1 MTSLPTALNAL
12 LAHGL
17 DDGGMAV
24 TNPATGEVLCR
35 VRTYSEAEID
45 AAIRTA
51 EVARKD
57 WAAQLAKTRAY
68 ALRDWFNL
76 IIAHREELALICTL
90 EAGKPLAESRGE
102 LDYAASFVEWFSEE
116 SRRAYGE
123 TIPSFGH
130 GKDVIVTK
138 EPVGT
143 CAAITPWNFPLTMI
157 TRKAAPALAAG
168 CAMVMKPSES
178 TPLSALALEALARQ
192 AGFPADIF
200 RILPSADAAMVGRV
214 FCNHPVVRKISF
226 TGSTAIGKLL
236 LTQAG
241 NTVKRASMELGG
253 NAPFIVFA
261 DADIDAAVEGALVAK
276 FRNAGQ
282 ACIGLNR
289 LLVDDSVHDDFVD
302 RYVARASA
310 LVTGNGL
317 DPASQVGPLIND
329 RALQRVEAMVDHARG
344 QGASLACGG
353 NRHNAGAQFYSPTVL
368 TGVTQDMEIAQQEIF
383 GPVASVMRFS
393 GEDEALR
400 IANDTNYGLASYLYT
415 RDIGRAWR
423 VMDGLEYG
431 MVALNEGL
439 LGTEVAPFGGVKE
452 SGLGREGSRHGM
464 DEYLELKYRLIGGLS
479 A

>member
-1 MTSLPTALNAL
+1 MTKLPTALV
-12 LAHGL
+12 AHGL
-17 DDGGMAV
+17 DEKGMAV
-24 TNPATGEVLCR
+24 INPATGEVLAR
-35 VRTYSEAEID
+35 VRTYAEAEI
-45 AAIRTA
+45 AEVIVTA
-51 EVARKD
+51 EAARRE
-57 WAAQLAKTRAY
+57 WAGTLAKHRAY
-68 ALRDWFNL
+68 VLRDWFNL

-143 CAAITPWNFPLTMI
+143 AAAITPWNFPLTMI

-192 AGFPADIF
+192 AGIPADIF
-200 RILPSADAAMVGRV
+200 RIVPSEDAAMVGRV
-214 FCNHPVVRKISF
+214 FCTHPTVRKISF
-226 TGSTAIGKLL
+226 TGSTAVGKLL

-261 DADIDAAVEGALVAK
+261 DADLDAAVEGALVAK

-289 LLVDDSVHDDFVD
+289 LLVEDAVHDEFVE
-302 RYVARASA
+302 RYVARAAA
-310 LVTGNGL
+310 LVTGNGV
-317 DPASQVGPLIND
+317 DAASQMGPLIND
-329 RALQRVEAMVDHARG
+329 RALQRVEAMTDRARA
-344 QGASLACGG
+344 QGAALASGG
-353 NRHNAGAQFYSPTVL
+353 NRHNAGAQFYAPTVL
-368 TGVTQDMEIAQQEIF
+368 TGVTQDMDIAQQEIF
-383 GPVASVMRFS
+383 GPVASVMKFS
-393 GEDEALR
+393 SEEQALH

-464 DEYLELKYRLIGGLS
+464 DEYLELKYRLIGGLNG
-479 A
+479 

>member
-1 MTSLPTALNAL
+1 MTRLPNSLIS
-12 LAHGL
+12 HGL
-17 DDGGMAV
+17 DESGMAV
-24 TNPATGEVLCR
+24 INPATGEELCR

-45 AAIRTA
+45 AVIRTA
-51 EVARKD
+51 EAARKD
-57 WAAQLAKTRAY
+57 WAGQLAKTRAY

-76 IIAHREELALICTL
+76 IVAHREELALICTL

-123 TIPSFGH
+123 TIPSFGP

-178 TPLSALALEALARQ
+178 TPLSALALEALARK
-192 AGFPADIF
+192 AGIPEAIF
-200 RILPSADAAMVGRV
+200 RILPSEDAAMVGRV
-214 FCNHPVVRKISF
+214 FCTHPVVRKISF

-261 DADIDAAVEGALVAK
+261 DADMDAAVEGALVAK

-289 LLVDDSVHDDFVD
+289 LLVEDSVHDEFVD

-329 RALQRVEAMVDHARG
+329 RALQRVEGMVDRARE
-344 QGASLACGG
+344 QGAQLACGG
-353 NRHNAGAQFYSPTVL
+353 SRHNAGAQFFAPTVL

-393 GEDEALR
+393 TEGDALR

-464 DEYLELKYRLIGGLS
+464 DEYLELKYRLVGGLAS
-479 A
+479 

>member
-1 MTSLPTALNAL
+1 MTKLPTALV
-12 LAHGL
+12 AHGL
-17 DDGGMAV
+17 DDQGMAV

-35 VRTYSEAEID
+35 VRTYSEGEID
-45 AAIRTA
+45 AVIVRA
-51 EVARKD
+51 EAARRE
-57 WAAQLAKTRAY
+57 WAGTLAKHRAY

-76 IIAHREELALICTL
+76 IIAHREELSVICTL

-116 SRRAYGE
+116 ARRAYGE
-123 TIPSFGH
+123 TIPSFGP

-143 CAAITPWNFPLTMI
+143 AAAITPWNFPLTMI

-192 AGFPADIF
+192 AGIPADIF
-200 RILPSADAAMVGRV
+200 RILPSEEAAMVGRI
-214 FCNHPVVRKISF
+214 FCTHPTVRKISF

-261 DADIDAAVEGALVAK
+261 DADLDAAVEGALVAK

-289 LLVDDSVHDDFVD
+289 LLVEDAVHDEFVE

-310 LVTGNGL
+310 LVTGNGV
-317 DPASQVGPLIND
+317 DPASQMGPLIND
-329 RALQRVEAMVDHARG
+329 RALQRVEAMTDRARE
-344 QGASLACGG
+344 QGATVACGG
-353 NRHNAGAQFYSPTVL
+353 NRHNAGAQFYAPTVL
-368 TGVTQDMEIAQQEIF
+368 TGVTQDMDIARAEIF

-393 GEDEALR
+393 GEEQALR

-423 VMDGLEYG
+423 VMDQLEYG

-464 DEYLELKYRLIGGLS
+464 DEYLELKYRLIGGLGS
-479 A
+479 

>member
-1 MTSLPTALNAL
+1 MTKLPTALV
-12 LAHGL
+12 AHGL
-17 DDGGMAV
+17 DDQGMEV

-35 VRTYSEAEID
+35 VRTYSESEID
-45 AAIRTA
+45 AAILAA
-51 EVARKD
+51 EAARRD
-57 WAAQLAKTRAY
+57 WAGTLAKHRSY

-76 IIAHREELALICTL
+76 IIAHREELAIICTL

-116 SRRAYGE
+116 ARRAYGE
-123 TIPSFGH
+123 TIPSFGP

-143 CAAITPWNFPLTMI
+143 AAAITPWNFPLTMI

-192 AGFPADIF
+192 AGIPADIF
-200 RILPSADAAMVGRV
+200 RILPSEDAAMVGRI
-214 FCNHPVVRKISF
+214 FCTHPTVRKISF

-261 DADIDAAVEGALVAK
+261 DADLDAAVEGALVAK

-289 LLVDDSVHDDFVD
+289 LLVDDAVHDDFVD
-302 RYVARASA
+302 RFVARTSA
-310 LVTGNGL
+310 LVTGNGM
-317 DPASQVGPLIND
+317 DPASVVGPLIND
-329 RALQRVEAMVDHARG
+329 RALQRVEAMTDRARA
-344 QGASLACGG
+344 QGAQLACGG
-353 NRHNAGAQFYSPTVL
+353 NRHNAGAQFYAPTVL
-368 TGVTQDMEIAQQEIF
+368 TGVTQDMDIAQQEIF

-423 VMDGLEYG
+423 VMDRLEYG

-464 DEYLELKYRLIGGLS
+464 DEYLELKYRLIGGLNG
-479 A
+479 

>member
-1 MTSLPTALNAL
+1 MTKLPTALI
-12 LAHGL
+12 AHGL
-17 DDGGMAV
+17 DEQGMEV

-35 VRTYSEAEID
+35 VRTYSEGEID
-45 AAIRTA
+45 AAIRAA
-51 EVARKD
+51 EVARRD
-57 WAAQLAKTRAY
+57 WAGTLAKHRAY

-76 IIAHREELALICTL
+76 IMAHREELALICTL

-123 TIPSFGH
+123 TIPSFGP

-178 TPLSALALEALARQ
+178 TPLCALALEALAHQ
-192 AGFPADIF
+192 AGIPADIF
-200 RILPSADAAMVGRV
+200 RILPSPDAAMVGRI
-214 FCNHPVVRKISF
+214 FCTHPTVRKISF
-226 TGSTAIGKLL
+226 TGSTAVGKLL

-261 DADIDAAVEGALVAK
+261 DADLDAAVEGALVAK
-276 FRNAGQ
+276 YRNAGQ

-289 LLVDDSVHDDFVD
+289 LLVEDGVHDEFVE
-302 RYVARASA
+302 RYVARANA
-310 LVTGNGL
+310 LVTGEGV
-317 DPASQVGPLIND
+317 DQATVMGPLIND
-329 RALQRVEAMVDHARG
+329 RALQRVEAMTDRARA
-344 QGASLACGG
+344 QGAALACGG
-353 NRHNAGAQFYSPTVL
+353 NRHNAGAQFYAATVL
-368 TGVTQDMEIAQQEIF
+368 TGVTQDMDIAQQEIF

-393 GEDEALR
+393 GEGEALR

-479 A
+479 S